1 MITLQLLVMNLERRL
16 RVLFLPHFYAA
27 ISQSPSHE
35 FRLKNRSA
43 SPKLKDASPESVE
56 RTAAV
61 LRGLEGKVEQLRGL
75 EVGIDVVRS
84 QRSYYIALIATF
96 DSLEDLEGYQVHP
109 EHKKIDRTY
118 DPGPGKPGGRR
129 F

>member
-1 MITLQLLVMNLERRL
+1 MIKHI
-16 RVLFLPHFYAA
+16 VLF
-27 ISQSPSHE
+27 
-35 FRLKNRSA
+35 
-43 SPKLKDASPESVE
+43 KLKDASPESVE

-84 QRSYYIALIATF
+84 QRSYDIALIATF

-109 EHKKIDRTY
+109 EHKKLIEHMTQVRESQVAVD
-118 DPGPGKPGGRR
+118 
-129 F
+129 FEF

>member
-1 MITLQLLVMNLERRL
+1 M
-16 RVLFLPHFYAA
+16 
-27 ISQSPSHE
+27 
-35 FRLKNRSA
+35 
-43 SPKLKDASPESVE
+43 
-56 RTAAV
+56 

-109 EHKKIDRTY
+109 EHKKLIEHMTQVRESQVAVD
-118 DPGPGKPGGRR
+118 
-129 F
+129 FEF

>member
-1 MITLQLLVMNLERRL
+1 MIKHI
-16 RVLFLPHFYAA
+16 VLF
-27 ISQSPSHE
+27 
-35 FRLKNRSA
+35 
-43 SPKLKDASPESVE
+43 KLKDASPQGVE

-84 QRSYYIALIATF
+84 QRSYDIALIATF

-109 EHKKIDRTY
+109 EHKKVIEHITQVRESQVAVD
-118 DPGPGKPGGRR
+118 
-129 F
+129 FEF